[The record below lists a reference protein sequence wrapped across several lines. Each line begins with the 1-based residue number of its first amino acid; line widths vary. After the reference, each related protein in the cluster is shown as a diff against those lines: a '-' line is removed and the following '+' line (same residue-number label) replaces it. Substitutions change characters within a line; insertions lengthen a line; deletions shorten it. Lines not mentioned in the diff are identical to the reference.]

1 VGRKIALVIGNSEY
15 DDASLA
21 RLITPSE
28 DVSDLATLLKSPA
41 AGTILTFLLYRR
53 AETTEQV

>member
-1 VGRKIALVIGNSEY
+1 MGRKVALVIGNSEY

-28 DVSDLATLLKSPA
+28 DVVSPSLSQR
-41 AGTILTFLLYRR
+41 I
-53 AETTEQV
+53 E

>member
-1 VGRKIALVIGNSEY
+1 MGRKIALVIGNSEY

-28 DVSDLATLLKSPA
+28 DVNDLAALLKSPD
-41 AGTILTFLLYRR
+41 ILTCLLYRR
-53 AETTEQV
+53 AEATEPA